1 MSGESFVPH
10 MRQGRVCWESFVPHM
25 RWGRVCWESFVPDM
39 RWGRVSG
46 ESFVPEVGRPWVLL
60 LGFCCSWALGPGLP
74 GPQVRS
80 TTVAVGVLHDTKPSC
95 GVSPACRALVSC
107 NSPRVVA
114 RARDLRG
121 CGRQSADPLGDKSPK
136 ATVLAEWDCALVDV
150 VSVVVYWSHANP
162 LFGVW
167 AGLPMLALAG

>member
-1 MSGESFVPH
+1 MCV
-10 MRQGRVCWESFVPHM
+10 
-25 RWGRVCWESFVPDM
+25 
-39 RWGRVSG
+39 
-46 ESFVPEVGRPWVLL
+46 ESFVPE
-60 LGFCCSWALGPGLP
+60 GPGWRSSCASWRAMAAPRCSRGPWP
-74 GPQVRS
+74 GLSALFVLGLWCWASFVAPTGRVVPAS
-80 TTVAVGVLHDTKPSC
+80 TYDNGGDGGGLHDTKPSC

-136 ATVLAEWDCALVDV
+136 ATVLAEWDCTLVDV

-162 LFGVW
+162 LYRTRTRYLECGR
-167 AGLPMLALAG
+167 GCPCSH